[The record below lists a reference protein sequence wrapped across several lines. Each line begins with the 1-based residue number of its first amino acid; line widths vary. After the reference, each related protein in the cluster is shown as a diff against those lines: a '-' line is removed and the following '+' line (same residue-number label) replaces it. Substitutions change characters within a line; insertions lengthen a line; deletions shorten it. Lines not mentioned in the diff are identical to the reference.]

1 MQTFKPNQPLVI
13 RTYRMGVRFHGNRD
27 ERRTQEKEANQRVK
41 GLQVRQEG
49 ILHDRNA
56 INAALGLARLFPN
69 QRRAL
74 AVRAIQQTTKN
85 YSNIAD
91 SAYHWLTIASKGA
104 VNREKKVMELF
115 QLLQQ
120 WNDQAIEWLIFGRS
134 PRVENALVHRWKAK
148 RIYIIN
154 LLTSTRWQF

>member
-1 MQTFKPNQPLVI
+1 
-13 RTYRMGVRFHGNRD
+13 MGVRFHGNRD
-27 ERRTQEKEANQRVK
+27 ERSAQEKEANQRVK
-41 GLQVRQEG
+41 GLQVRQED
-49 ILHDRNA
+49 ILHDKDA

-104 VNREKKVMELF
+104 VNREKKVMELL

-120 WNDQAIEWLIFGRS
+120 WNDQAIEWLIFWS
-134 PRVENALVHRWKAK
+134 Q
-148 RIYIIN
+148 
-154 LLTSTRWQF
+154 S